1 MKFRKLIITLLMCL
15 SIFSLTIIIE
25 AATFIV
31 SSSTGS
37 VSSGGTFTVTISVP
51 GSGMFYISGNNASP
65 SVSSLYCD
73 TACSFSVSAGS
84 SGTAS
89 VTATAGAPGT
99 ANEVTAFEDD
109 SNITGSKSV
118 SVAIISANGGSAS
131 NGGSS
136 SNGSNSESN
145 TPVDATDSPDK
156 NDEEENNKLMQLSE
170 LSISDGTLTPS
181 FSPNIKEYTVN
192 LIQEINKITVD
203 ANSSEEGAEIS
214 GNGEHSLK
222 VGNNVIEVSVANASG
237 ERKSTYKITVIVES
251 PKVYLTGFDEKLG
264 VLSLNNAPILDGFE
278 DYVLT
283 INKEEV
289 TARKNTNNGLILL
302 YMINEDGDANYYI
315 YDEEKKKITSIY
327 IPVSLLGNNYAIVT
341 VPEKMKSMTGLT
353 YKKVTISEQEFDGWA
368 FKNKSFK
375 NYSLVYL
382 MDENADTY
390 LYQYESTKNT
400 FQIYSNAAA
409 ITQESYEKLVNEF
422 DSYKTISYALIS
434 VAVILAF
441 TTLGLSVVV
450 LKKRKK

>member
-1 MKFRKLIITLLMCL
+1 MKFRKLITILLICL

-25 AATFIV
+25 AATFNI

-51 GSGMFYISGNNASP
+51 GSGMFYISGNNASS

-73 TACSFSVSAGS
+73 TTCSLNVTAGK
-84 SGTAS
+84 SGTAT

-109 SNITGSKSV
+109 SNITGSRSV
-118 SVAIISANGGSAS
+118 SVAIASA

-136 SNGSNSESN
+136 SNSNANVSN
-145 TPVDATDSPDK
+145 NPVDATDSPDT
-156 NDEEENNKLMQLSE
+156 NDNEEKNKLMKLSE
-170 LSISDGTLTPS
+170 LSISEGTLTPS
-181 FSPNIKEYTVN
+181 FSPDIKEYTVN
-192 LIQEINKITVD
+192 LIQEISKISVD
-203 ANSSEEGAEIS
+203 AKSSEEGAQIS
-214 GNGEHSLK
+214 GNGEHSLEA
-222 VGNNVIEVSVANASG
+222 GNNVIEVSVANASG
-237 ERKSTYKITVIVES
+237 ERKSTYKITVIVER
-251 PKVYLTGFDEKLG
+251 PKVYLTGLDEKLG
-264 VLSLNNAPILDGFE
+264 VLSLSNAPILDGFE

-315 YDEEKKKITSIY
+315 YDEEKKKISSIY
-327 IPVSLLGNNYAIVT
+327 VPVVLLGNNYAIVT
-341 VPEKMKSMTGLT
+341 VPEKMKTMTGLT
-353 YKKVTISEQEFDGWA
+353 YKKITISKQEFDGWA
-368 FKNKSFK
+368 FKDKSFK

-390 LYQYESTKNT
+390 LYQYENTKNT
-400 FQIYSNAAA
+400 LQIYSNAAT
-409 ITQESYEKLVNEF
+409 ITQKSYEKLSNDF
-422 DSYKTISYALIS
+422 SSYRMISYALIG
-434 VAVILAF
+434 ATVILAF

>member
-1 MKFRKLIITLLMCL
+1 MKFRKLITTLLICL
-15 SIFSLTIIIE
+15 SIFSLTTIIE
-25 AATFIV
+25 AATFNV
-31 SSSTGS
+31 SSSTSS

-73 TACSFSVSAGS
+73 TACSFSVAAGS
-84 SGTAS
+84 SGTAT

-109 SNITGSKSV
+109 SNITGSRSV
-118 SVAIISANGGSAS
+118 SVAIASANGGST
-131 NGGSS
+131 
-136 SNGSNSESN
+136 SNSSTNESN
-145 TPVDATDSPDK
+145 NPIDATGSPDT

-192 LIQEINKITVD
+192 LVQKINKITID
-203 ANSSEEGAEIS
+203 AKSSEEGAQIS

-222 VGNNVIEVSVANASG
+222 DGNNVIEVSVSNASG

-251 PKVYLTGFDEKLG
+251 PKVYLTGLDEKLG

-289 TARKNTNNGLILL
+289 TARKNANNGLILL
-302 YMINEDGDANYYI
+302 YMINKDGDANYYI

-327 IPVSLLGNNYAIVT
+327 IPVALLGNNYAIVT

-368 FKNKSFK
+368 FKDKSFK

-382 MDENADTY
+382 MDENADTN

-400 FQIYSNAAA
+400 FQIYSNAVAM
-409 ITQESYEKLVNEF
+409 TQESYEKLVNEF
-422 DSYKTISYALIS
+422 DSYKTISYALIG
-434 VAVILAF
+434 ATVILAF
-441 TTLGLSVVV
+441 STLGLSVVA
-450 LKKRKK
+450 LKKIKK